1 MVKFGSFGPD
11 IKHLWAGRP
20 DSTGNP
26 AKDNHSTSAS
36 TTETPTTAAN
46 VKTEVEVT
54 APAQAQTEIVGGAKT
69 AAVDAVVTLS
79 STTEAAAPTSLAST
93 PTMTLFL
100 KEPPPFGAESQFST
114 DFSKHSVPYSE
125 ILSGGPPKDGIPA
138 IDEPKF
144 VSIDE
149 ADEWIGL

>member
-54 APAQAQTEIVGGAKT
+54 APAQTETIGGAKT
-69 AAVDAVVTLS
+69 ATADAEVTLS
-79 STTEAAAPTSLAST
+79 PTKEAAAPTSLGST
-93 PTMTLFL
+93 PTVPLL
-100 KEPPPFGAESQFST
+100 SKESAPFGAESQFST
-114 DFSKHSVPYSE
+114 DFTRHSVPYSE
-125 ILSGGPPKDGIPA
+125 ILSGGPPKGGIPA

-149 ADEWIGL
+149 ADKWIGL